1 MSLSAAKPIRLSGLF
16 YLVLVVAALCAIGA
30 YMADSISASDKDSPI
45 EDVFVLSMDGCSACE
60 TLKAEWRAN
69 TRTRDRI
76 KRRAKVQF
84 ASIETVPALV
94 RSDGSV
100 VAIASL
106 SDLERGLN
114 QPRASP

>member
-1 MSLSAAKPIRLSGLF
+1 MSAPTATTFRLPGLF
-16 YLVLVVAALCAIGA
+16 YLAMVVAALCAIGA
-30 YMADSISASDKDSPI
+30 YMADSISADESAPPI
-45 EDVFVLSMDGCSACE
+45 EDVFVLSMESCPACE
-60 TLKAEWRAN
+60 RLKDEWRAN
-69 TRTRDRI
+69 VRTRDRI